1 MIVGMRM
8 KGWFE
13 RRDDRGWMVVC
24 WLCDSVVYVLVWVF
38 FWRFCVW
45 VNGGAYI
52 ACDGESLIDPW

>member
-24 WLCDSVVYVLVWVF
+24 WLCGSVVDVLVWVV
-38 FWRFCVW
+38 FWRFCLGQW
-45 VNGGAYI
+45 RAYI
-52 ACDGESLIDPW
+52 ACDGDSLVDPW